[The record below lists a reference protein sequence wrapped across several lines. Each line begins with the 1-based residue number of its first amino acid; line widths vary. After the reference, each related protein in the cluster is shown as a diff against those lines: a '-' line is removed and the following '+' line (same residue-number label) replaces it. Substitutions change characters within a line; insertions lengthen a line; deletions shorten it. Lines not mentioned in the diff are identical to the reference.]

1 MGPSVTRIVK
11 FLRRGASVS
20 RADVEYAKSSSNT
33 TAPTSGWQTTA
44 PAWENGK
51 YIWTRTHTFYDDGSS
66 TYSIPVCL
74 PSGKG
79 ISSII
84 EQYYLSD
91 SATQLIGGS
100 WSATAPTWQDGK
112 YIWTRSLITY
122 TDNSTVTT
130 SPVCATGHKGD
141 KGDTGVGISSIT
153 EYYLATSASSGVT
166 RSTSGW
172 TTTIQSLTSS
182 NKYLW
187 NYEKVT
193 KTDGTESYTD
203 PHIIGVY
210 GDTGNTGG
218 TGPQG
223 VGISSITEYY
233 LATSASSG
241 VTRSTSGWTTTVQS
255 TTATNKYLWNYEKI
269 VYTNNTTAYTDPRII
284 GTYGDKGDKGDT
296 GETGPQGSRG
306 PALRGPQ
313 AWNDCATGYAFKQG
327 AEGEAYVDVVL
338 YNGYYYVC
346 KKSHTKSSTNY
357 PGSSADQTN
366 GYWQLGDSVDLI
378 ATKVLL
384 AANAIIN
391 FAQTNQ
397 ILVMKSDGTTVAL
410 GLGGGNYPL
419 WIGAPTA
426 TNAPFK
432 VDIDGKMRAMAGEF
446 KGGLYSP
453 YQTLQI
459 NQDRTLDLPNECCV
473 CCFGAASG
481 NPVLSVPTPIAA
493 WNGLEVRIMGP
504 YHSRLAT
511 YNYYVSF
518 GNNSLYDLKTGNVMP
533 NPTFRLHNKELIL
546 KCTCFDFAGYTFAR
560 WYLTNPEHFEYDS
573 ANQYWH

>member
-1 MGPSVTRIVK
+1 MGPSVTRVVK

-79 ISSII
+79 ISSIV

-91 SATQLIGGS
+91 SATEQIGGS

-112 YIWTRSLITY
+112 YIWTRTLITY

-141 KGDTGVGISSIT
+141 DSVIYGLKPNFDVLLFHSNGDGAAFTPASYTLRCGYVKTDGDTRTVYDYPSSGTFGSLYLLYRIIQADGTPVPTFAGNQPYGWDWIDNNNTGEFKDGNGNLVVPNTTNRIAIDFAITSVAPSTCNDSTNVIAIVRVPIQKISDGDTG
-153 EYYLATSASSGVT
+153 A
-166 RSTSGW
+166 
-172 TTTIQSLTSS
+172 
-182 NKYLW
+182 
-187 NYEKVT
+187 
-193 KTDGTESYTD
+193 
-203 PHIIGVY
+203 
-210 GDTGNTGG
+210 
-218 TGPQG
+218 TGPRG
-223 VGISSITEYY
+223 
-233 LATSASSG
+233 
-241 VTRSTSGWTTTVQS
+241 
-255 TTATNKYLWNYEKI
+255 N
-269 VYTNNTTAYTDPRII
+269 
-284 GTYGDKGDKGDT
+284 
-296 GETGPQGSRG
+296 RG

-338 YNGYYYVC
+338 YNGYYYMC

-518 GNNSLYDLKTGNVMP
+518 GNSSLYDLKTGNVMP